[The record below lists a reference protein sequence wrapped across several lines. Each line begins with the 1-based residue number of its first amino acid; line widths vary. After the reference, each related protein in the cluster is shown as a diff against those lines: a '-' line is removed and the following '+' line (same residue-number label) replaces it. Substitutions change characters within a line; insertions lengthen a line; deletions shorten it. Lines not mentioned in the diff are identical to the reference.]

1 MWKLPSMVNTNMK
14 ITDLMRHTRIDEI
27 SRRGFLKGTGVAA
40 AGVAVPGL
48 AKGASGGMFSP
59 EESPA
64 VVFFLHG
71 FLSKK
76 WNNWPEA
83 RDVQSQKVL
92 AMYNQ
97 LVGDVAKEYA
107 PGTEQYFYTVRDD
120 VVALFKGEIESD
132 EYQQRIEK
140 HQSEL
145 TQAIHSQINTEQLK
159 RNPNKANLFMVA
171 RKKGN
176 EIWDKALAS
185 YQ

>member
-1 MWKLPSMVNTNMK
+1 LEYIVGYIPDTEMPSMVNTNMK

-27 SRRGFLKGTGVAA
+27 SRRGFLKGAGVAA

-76 WNNWPEA
+76 WNNWPE
-83 RDVQSQKVL
+83 
-92 AMYNQ
+92 
-97 LVGDVAKEYA
+97 VGDVAKEYA